1 MAQYLRNGLT
11 RPPLTTNVLLQAI
24 LSPTTGAC
32 QTSPA
37 KNFLPEVAGIHRTG
51 SIDKISLSLGL
62 GSLYARI
69 QNYHARIANLKACD
83 AELNTRTDQHS
94 AER

>member
-11 RPPLTTNVLLQAI
+11 QPPLTTNVLLQAI

-69 QNYHARIANLKACD
+69 AHLKACD